1 MNTDLRP
8 RPPAVVELEDVF
20 GGDSQAGFGSAVF
33 FRPASESAAESL
45 EVASKAIYQRFCG
58 DSWEEFGIENWLGTW
73 KLLHERP
80 IGGTGDVVREIEG
93 IRDPE
98 SGSAAQMLLDA
109 GPDPDRNIAAL
120 RTAFNAPEISQLKI
134 FKIGDGGSMSGAI
147 IAAETTA
154 NVRFFLIILLD

>member
-1 MNTDLRP
+1 MNTGLRP
-8 RPPAVVELEDVF
+8 ADVLELEDVF

-33 FRPASESAAESL
+33 FMPVRDSAAGSL
-45 EVASKAIYQRFCG
+45 ELESKSFYQRFCG
-58 DSWEEFGIENWLGTW
+58 DIWEEFGVENWLGTW

-80 IGGTGDVVREIEG
+80 VGGSGDIVAEIEG

-109 GPDPDRNIAAL
+109 GPDPDRAIAAL
-120 RTAFNAPEISQLKI
+120 RTAFNDPGITQLKI

-147 IAAETTA
+147 IAAENNA
-154 NVRFFLIILLD
+154 NVRLFLIILLD